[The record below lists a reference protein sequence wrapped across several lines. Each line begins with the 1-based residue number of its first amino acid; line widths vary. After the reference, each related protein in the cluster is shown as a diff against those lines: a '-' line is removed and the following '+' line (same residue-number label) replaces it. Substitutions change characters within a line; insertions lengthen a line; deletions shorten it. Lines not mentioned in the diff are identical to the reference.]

1 VKLFAEVLRSAKE
14 TGDLAELVET
24 IPYFRFLGITADTAS
39 GELLGKLAYSEPL
52 IGNASRQAL
61 HGGTIG
67 ALLEST
73 AVLQTLWD
81 SDTIVL
87 PKIVTITIDFLRSG
101 RPVDTFAKGFI
112 TKKGRRVVNVGVEA
126 WQEDRKRPIA
136 RANAIFLIEPI
147 GP

>member
-1 VKLFAEVLRSAKE
+1 MTPLSEVLRIARE
-14 TGDLAELVET
+14 RGDVSPLIET
-24 IPYFRFLGITADTAS
+24 IPYFRFLGISADLSS
-39 GELLGKLAYSEPL
+39 GELVGKLAFTEML
-52 IGNASRQAL
+52 IGNATRGAL

-73 AVLQTLWD
+73 AILQTLWE
-81 SDTIVL
+81 SETVAL

-101 RPVDTFAKGFI
+101 RPVDTFARGTI

-136 RANAIFLIEPI
+136 RANAIFLITPSDA
-147 GP
+147 

>member
-1 VKLFAEVLRSAKE
+1 MTPLSEVLRIARESN
-14 TGDLAELVET
+14 DVSPLIET
-24 IPYFRFLGITADTAS
+24 IPYFRFLGISADVSS
-39 GELLGKLAYSEPL
+39 GELVGKLAFTEML
-52 IGNASRQAL
+52 IGNATRGAL

-73 AVLQTLWD
+73 AILQTLWEAE
-81 SDTIVL
+81 TVAL

-101 RPVDTFAKGFI
+101 RPADTFARGTI

-136 RANAIFLIEPI
+136 RANAIFLLTPSDA
-147 GP
+147 

>member
-1 VKLFAEVLRSAKE
+1 MKPLAEVLRGAKE
-14 TGDLAELVET
+14 TGDFCPLVEM
-24 IPYFRFLGITADTAS
+24 IPYFRFLGISAELSS
-39 GELLGKLAYSEPL
+39 GELVGKMAYSDPL

-73 AVLQTLWD
+73 AILQTLWE
-81 SDTIVL
+81 SETIHL

-101 RPVDTFAKGFI
+101 RPVDTFAHGLI
-112 TKKGRRVVNVGVEA
+112 AKKGRRVVNVSVEA

-136 RANAIFLIEPI
+136 RANAIFLVEPVE
-147 GP
+147 P

>member
-1 VKLFAEVLRSAKE
+1 M
-14 TGDLAELVET
+14 
-24 IPYFRFLGITADTAS
+24 
-39 GELLGKLAYSEPL
+39 L
-52 IGNASRQAL
+52 IGNATRGAL

-73 AVLQTLWD
+73 AILQTLWEAE
-81 SDTIVL
+81 TVAL

-101 RPVDTFAKGFI
+101 RPADTFARGTI

-136 RANAIFLIEPI
+136 RANAIFLLTPSDA
-147 GP
+147 